1 MSVGIWIFNLG
12 WSLLG
17 SQRPGVSRVIFQL
30 VSGLVIL
37 HTGIFGNGRVSPML
51 KLVENE
57 ELSSFLSEEETRVK
71 ERVRELVCPPHLLP
85 KWAFYTCG
93 RGACSYAWPYP
104 CRPSGTAELYGGRA
118 GAALK
123 RTPKN
128 PRRRG
133 VRATRVITL
142 FALVA
147 SARAPHAPHPL
158 LPHSFLNDDTICSE
172 HWGPVGDPVAN
183 FHVCKR
189 SQKTPLALR
198 LDVAPPN
205 EDLISFRLGR
215 RRPPSDGRPFDRK
228 TCRKE
233 DMCSGH
239 RKLSPPPLPPT
250 GAVAPASGEAKQPSS
265 ETAALLLEIAA
276 SDDLA
281 AFKRAVEDEGHP
293 FDVAAHWYGRSPSRG
308 MGYQQRT
315 PLMIAALYGSTGVM
329 GYLLS
334 ARPAEAA
341 RRAASDGATALHCAA
356 AGGSPA
362 SLEAVKLLIGADAGV
377 VDALDA
383 SGNRPGDVVARQSLS
398 TVAKSLG
405 VILKAPSFP
414 GLSSPGKE
422 EQPKQGEKKE
432 YPPDSTLP
440 DINTGIYGTDEFR
453 MYTFKIKPCSR
464 AYSHDWTECPF
475 VHPGENARRR
485 DPRKFSYSCVPCLEF
500 RKGSCRNGDAC
511 EYAHGV
517 FESWLHPAQYRTR
530 LCKDE
535 TGCNRRVCFFAH
547 KPEELRT
554 VNPSAAS
561 VAGTLLSS
569 PRSSSPAFSSLDMAM
584 ALTLMQ
590 QPGSPMSPTASSGL
604 GAAAAWMNQAGGLMT
619 PPALQLPSSRLNA
632 SLRARELDFDL
643 ELLGLE
649 GYQQKLVDGITRTAS
664 PRANRGANAL
674 VAAAAAARAPEYTD
688 LLGSMDPSLLT
699 QLQGLSMRKTG
710 GAHFLSP
717 SGIQMHQPQLL
728 SGYGGSQC
736 SSPPVSSTSSFG
748 LDHSMAKA
756 IMNSRASAFAMRSQ
770 SFCDRGATAG
780 RQSMLSAMTTAT
792 PSQLSD
798 WGSPG
803 GKLDWGIQ
811 GDELNKLRKST
822 SFALR
827 SNHATFGGTVASGPN
842 EPDASWVQSLVK
854 DGLVAGEHQNAD
866 MFSPWAEE
874 NIMA

>member
-1 MSVGIWIFNLG
+1 M
-12 WSLLG
+12 
-17 SQRPGVSRVIFQL
+17 
-30 VSGLVIL
+30 
-37 HTGIFGNGRVSPML
+37 
-51 KLVENE
+51 
-57 ELSSFLSEEETRVK
+57 
-71 ERVRELVCPPHLLP
+71 
-85 KWAFYTCG
+85 AF
-93 RGACSYAWPYP
+93 P
-104 CRPSGTAELYGGRA
+104 CFRA
-118 GAALK
+118 
-123 RTPKN
+123 
-128 PRRRG
+128 
-133 VRATRVITL
+133 
-142 FALVA
+142 
-147 SARAPHAPHPL
+147 S
-158 LPHSFLNDDTICSE
+158 
-172 HWGPVGDPVAN
+172 
-183 FHVCKR
+183 
-189 SQKTPLALR
+189 
-198 LDVAPPN
+198 
-205 EDLISFRLGR
+205 
-215 RRPPSDGRPFDRK
+215 
-228 TCRKE
+228 RKE
-233 DMCSGH
+233 GMCSGH
-239 RKLSPPPLPPT
+239 RKLSPPS
-250 GAVAPASGEAKQPSS
+250 ASGEAKQPSS

-276 SDDLA
+276 SDDLT

-362 SLEAVKLLIGADAGV
+362 SLEAVKLLIGADADV

-405 VILKAPSFP
+405 VILKAPPFP

-535 TGCNRRVCFFAH
+535 TCCNRRVCFFAH

-569 PRSSSPAFSSLDMAM
+569 PRSSSPALSSLDMAM

-590 QPGSPMSPTASSGL
+590 QPGSPMSPKASSGL

-619 PPALQLPSSRLNA
+619 PPALQLPSSRLKA
-632 SLRARELDFDL
+632 SLIARELDFDL

-664 PRANRGANAL
+664 PRANRGANTL

-688 LLGSMDPSLLT
+688 LLGSVDPSLLT

-710 GAHFLSP
+710 GAQFQSP

-728 SGYGGSQC
+728 SGYGGNQC

-780 RQSMLSAMTTAT
+780 RQSMLSAMTTAAAVAAT
-792 PSQLSD
+792 PSLLSD
-798 WGSPG
+798 WSSPD
-803 GKLDWGIQ
+803 GKLEWGIQ
-811 GDELNKLRKST
+811 GEELNKLRKST

-827 SNHATFGGTVASGPN
+827 SNQATFGGVVASGPN
-842 EPDASWVQSLVK
+842 EPDVSWVRSLVK
-854 DGLVAGEHQNAD
+854 DGLGAGEHQNAD

-874 NIMA
+874 KIMA